1 MLLLFEGEQGARQTQ
16 HFTEEMLSVGH
27 LSWDLHSGD
36 MQWSRGLYNLLG
48 AELSSVRPCVSEF
61 DRFIHPDDRHLLASA
76 EQMLRQSVAI
86 EREFRVVSLSGRLRW
101 IALKAEPIAG
111 NERDLARV
119 IGICSDVTRRQED
132 VLLLQQN
139 QRRLQAIARLS
150 GVLCWVSK
158 PDGSFEDTRI
168 FSGHYSLIP
177 TQGAFWPVDSIV
189 ADVKGATSQNFT
201 VVPYLEITNLTHQQ
215 EADSLVMTFQLQ
227 APRTSGLPQIIDAT
241 EFVNNTSFVGSGAF
255 IQNFYTQPSA
265 TVTINSTWNPTIAA
279 TTYRTVVHN
288 LQPGWTYYA
297 RIGVRVNDSYKKYDL
312 SDIVEIALPTK

>member
-1 MLLLFEGEQGARQTQ
+1 MRKLIYPVLGILVFLTGGCTKSDNYPGPDSAFQGNIIDSVTGKNLV
-16 HFTEEMLSVGH
+16 TETGGVMIEMKQ
-27 LSWDLHSGD
+27 LSW
-36 MQWSRGLYNLLG
+36 
-48 AELSSVRPCVSEF
+48 SSN
-61 DRFIHPDDRHLLASA
+61 PDPYY
-76 EQMLRQSVAI
+76 V
-86 EREFRVVSLSGRLRW
+86 
-101 IALKAEPIAG
+101 P
-111 NERDLARV
+111 
-119 IGICSDVTRRQED
+119 
-132 VLLLQQN
+132 
-139 QRRLQAIARLS
+139 
-150 GVLCWVSK
+150 SK